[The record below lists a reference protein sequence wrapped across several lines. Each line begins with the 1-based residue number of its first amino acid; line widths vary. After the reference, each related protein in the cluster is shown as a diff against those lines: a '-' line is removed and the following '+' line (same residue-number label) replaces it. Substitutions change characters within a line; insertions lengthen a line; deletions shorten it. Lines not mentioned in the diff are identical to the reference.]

1 MIMVSSRMAEVVPKR
16 FHSQEAGKMTLEQFL
31 DKNRKGTAEIKSEWN
46 NGIIEKTN
54 AMRIDEQYIYKNLLN
69 AFDKTTAYQ
78 KGDMLT
84 SELEVWTSPTQWRKP
99 DVVYLTAQQIEDGSD
114 GTNQIPFFIIELISK
129 NDNINV
135 VMNKVKEYFDAGT
148 KIVWLVYTKLQIVQ
162 IYTSY
167 NKLQLCADDDLCSA
181 ETVVKGFNLTVNDIF
196 KKKGN
201 PKSDI

>member
-1 MIMVSSRMAEVVPKR
+1 MVSSRMAEVVPKR
-16 FHSQEAGKMTLEQFL
+16 FHSHEAGKMTLEQFL
-31 DKNRKGTAEIKSEWN
+31 DKHRKGTAEIKSEWN

-69 AFDKTTAYQ
+69 AFDKTIAYQ

-84 SELEVWTSPTQWRKP
+84 SELEVWTSLTQWRKP
-99 DVVYLTAQQIEDGSD
+99 DIVYLNAQQIDNGSD
-114 GTNQIPFFIIELISK
+114 GTNQIPLFIIELISK

-162 IYTSY
+162 VYTSY
-167 NKLQLCADDDLCSA
+167 NKLQLCSDDDLCSA
-181 ETVVKGFNLTVNDIF
+181 ETVIKGFNLTVNDIF

-201 PKSDI
+201 PKSD